1 MELYQVRYF
10 VTLCGTL
17 NFARAAELC
26 NVTQPALTRAVQRL
40 EEELGGPLLQ
50 RERNLTQ
57 LTELG
62 RLMRPL
68 LEQTLAAAEA
78 VKENAGKFRKN
89 EVASLRVGLPP
100 SVSARVVSGSLAEL
114 TRRLPAI
121 DISLRTAGQ
130 EQLVEALL
138 AGELDTALVVERD
151 DLPERL
157 DRWPL
162 FIEGYRVAFGPDHRF
177 AALDEVA
184 SDALADE
191 IVIDRP
197 GCEAVAKLTPAR
209 LRHRGETAEQI
220 QHLAAVSRGVA
231 LVPDNLPVMPPF
243 ESRRLADPSVR
254 RTIALAAVSG
264 RRHSVALDSFIKLN
278 RARDLGG
285 ELGIRPERGP

>member
-10 VTLCGTL
+10 VALCNVL
-17 NFARAAELC
+17 NFTRAAEQC
-26 NVTQPALTRAVQRL
+26 NVTQPALTRAIQRL

-100 SVSARVVSGSLAEL
+100 TVSARVVAGPLTEL
-114 TRRLPAI
+114 MRRVPSIEVALTCAP
-121 DISLRTAGQ
+121 Q
-130 EQLVEALL
+130 EQLVDALL
-138 AGELDTALVVERD
+138 AGTLDAALVVERP

-162 FIEGYRVAFGPDHRF
+162 FAEGYRVAFAPGQRF
-177 AALDEVA
+177 SAFEEIAP
-184 SDALADE
+184 DALADE
-191 IVIDRP
+191 IVIERP
-197 GCEAVAKLTPAR
+197 GCDAVGKLSAPR
-209 LRHRGETAEQI
+209 LRHRGETEEHI
-220 QHLAAVSRGVA
+220 QHLASVSGFVA
-231 LVPDNLPVMPPF
+231 LVPENLPVMATL
-243 ESRRLADPSVR
+243 EGRRVADPALR
-254 RTIALAAVSG
+254 RTIALAAVAG
-264 RRHSVALDSFIKLN
+264 RRHSAALDTFIRLN
-278 RARDLGG
+278 RARDLVG
-285 ELGIRPERGP
+285 ELGIA